1 MQKTLSVVLLIL
13 TCPVWGQVPKKELTP
28 VLLFSIQN
36 KPVYAEEFIYLYR
49 KNHVKKE
56 DFTEQKVNEY
66 LNLFINFKLKVTEAR
81 ARGLDTT
88 AVYLKEFNT
97 YKEELKRPFTAEKD
111 EMDRLTR
118 EVYQRLTEEIKA
130 SHILIAIKQDAAP
143 QDSMM
148 AYKKIQMIRDRIL
161 KGEDFEKLAK
171 EFSEDPSVKTNGGNL
186 GYFTALQMV
195 YPFEQAAFQLK
206 PGEVSLPVHTRF
218 GYHLIKVTDRRPAR
232 GEVEVSH
239 ILLRT
244 SSSDDTK
251 VKNKI
256 FEIDDQLQGGR
267 SWDEIC
273 KEYSDDLSTK
283 DHGGRLR
290 PFGVGAMPGVPEFEA
305 MAFSLKEPQEISD
318 PFKSAYGWHIIR
330 LEKRIPV
337 PPYKDMEASLQRKV
351 KSDERLQISARRMV
365 DEKKRKFEFSENIEM
380 NNVVHALAD
389 TSLKNGNWKF
399 KGNESLRTQTFF
411 SLGNNKYTVG
421 EFIHYVEKSQKAN
434 TLSPATYMEQ
444 LHDRF
449 LQEKLNDVEEAQ
461 LISENSEFRALLNEY
476 KEGILLFT
484 IMEQEVWNKASG
496 DSLGQHNYFLE
507 NKEKYKAGN
516 RVSARIYS
524 MTDKNFLDEVV
535 KKVSAGDSIKGEI
548 VKKFKTILPLRNYER
563 GENKAVDKVQW
574 AVGVHTAEVDGT
586 YYLVTIDN
594 LVPPGV
600 KSFEDA
606 RAKIISDYQEA
617 LEKRW
622 IVKLKQKY
630 PVKVNNK
637 GNKYVINELTK
648 K

>member
-1 MQKTLSVVLLIL
+1 MLAY
-13 TCPVWGQVPKKELTP
+13 PVWSQVPKKNPAP
-28 VLLFSIQN
+28 VTLFSIHD
-36 KPVYAEEFIYLYR
+36 KPVYTHEFTYLYR
-49 KNHVKKE
+49 KNHVKNE

-66 LNLFINFKLKVTEAR
+66 LNLFINFKLKVKDAR

-88 AVYLKEFNT
+88 AVFLKEFNT

-111 EMDRLTR
+111 ELDRLTR
-118 EVYQRLTEEIKA
+118 EAYQRLTEEIKA
-130 SHILIAIKQDAAP
+130 SHILIALKPDAAP

-148 AYKKIQMIRDRIL
+148 AYKKIQMVRERIQ
-161 KGEDFEKLAK
+161 KGEDFEKLAR
-171 EFSEDPSVKTNGGNL
+171 EFSEDPSVNVNGGNL

-206 PGEVSLPVHTRF
+206 SGEVSQPVHTRF
-218 GYHLIKVTDRRPAR
+218 GYHLIKVTDRRLAR

-239 ILLRT
+239 ILLRAG
-244 SSSDDTK
+244 SSDDTK

-273 KEYSDDLSTK
+273 KEYSDDSSTK

-290 PFGVGAMPGVPEFEA
+290 PFGVGSMAGVPEFEEV
-305 MAFSLKEPQEISD
+305 AFSLGEPHEISD

-351 KSDERLQISARRMV
+351 RSDERLQISNRRMV
-365 DEKKRKFEFSENIEM
+365 DEKKRKFEFSGNTEI
-380 NNVVHALAD
+380 NNEVHALAD
-389 TSLKNGNWKF
+389 SSLQNGNWKF
-399 KGNESLRTQTFF
+399 GGNESLRAQTFF
-411 SLGNNKYTVG
+411 SLGNKKFTIG
-421 EFIHYVEKSQKAN
+421 EFIKYAEKNQRAN

-444 LHDRF
+444 LHERF
-449 LQEKLNDVEEAQ
+449 LQEKLNDVEETQ
-461 LISENSEFRALLNEY
+461 LISENSEFRALLTEY

-484 IMEQEVWNKASG
+484 IMEQEVWNKASE
-496 DSLGQHNYFLE
+496 DSLGQRNYYRE
-507 NKEKYKAGN
+507 NKEKYKAGD
-516 RVSARIYS
+516 RVKARIYS
-524 MTDKNFLDEVV
+524 TTDKIFLDEVV
-535 KKVSAGDSIKGEI
+535 KKISVGDSIKGES
-548 VKKFKTILPLRNYER
+548 VKKFKTIQPLRNYER

-574 AVGVHTAEVDGT
+574 AIGMQLTEVDGT

-606 RAKIISDYQEA
+606 RAQVVSDCQEA

-622 IVKLKQKY
+622 IVELKQKY

-637 GNKYVINELTK
+637 GKKNVINELTK